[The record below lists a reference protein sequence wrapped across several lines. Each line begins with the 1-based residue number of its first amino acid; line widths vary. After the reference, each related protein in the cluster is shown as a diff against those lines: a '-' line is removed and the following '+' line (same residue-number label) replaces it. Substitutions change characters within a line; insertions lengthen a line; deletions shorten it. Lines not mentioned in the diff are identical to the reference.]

1 MQQMK
6 EMAKRQQPNEVQ
18 KEQTARAIGVLCNY
32 LVKLEVVKNLRE
44 IDDALKTAGII
55 TANSTD
61 LSKSYDPEESMS
73 LEKRERILH
82 FIRQTWPIYR
92 AMFWAVS
99 EDIDIWDEPV
109 YYFSRQSD
117 DSHSALVKAKG
128 LFRANPEIVCKGQA
142 NYHSD
147 GIVEIETDN
156 PVGRYKSS
164 IIGCY
169 RRLNYQQAP
178 NVGIIGGQY
187 LAVSGSSQA
196 NHPITVRPVILLPEY
211 YMQVLQPTIAEHLMA
226 IRNNPDWWRMKN
238 DVWFKIIGELE
249 TAYAALA

>member
-1 MQQMK
+1 MG
-6 EMAKRQQPNEVQ
+6 KRSLSNEVQ

-44 IDDALKTAGII
+44 IDEALKGAGII
-55 TANSTD
+55 TPNSTD

-109 YYFSRQSD
+109 YYFSRQAD
-117 DSHSALVKAKG
+117 DSHTALVKAKG

-211 YMQVLQPTIAEHLMA
+211 YFPALQPQIVEHLMA

-238 DVWFKIIGELE
+238 DVWFDIIGKLE
-249 TAYAALA
+249 KAGAVSND

>member
-1 MQQMK
+1 
-6 EMAKRQQPNEVQ
+6 MAKRRQPNEPQ

-44 IDDALKTAGII
+44 IAAALIAAGII
-55 TANSTD
+55 TPNSTD
-61 LSKSYDPEESMS
+61 LNKSYQPEESMS

-109 YYFSRQSD
+109 YYFSRQAD
-117 DSHSALVKAKG
+117 NSHTALVKAKG

-142 NYHSD
+142 FYHSD

-211 YMQVLQPTIAEHLMA
+211 YMQVLQPKIAEHLMS

-238 DVWFKIIGELE
+238 EVWFNIIDELE
-249 TAYAALA
+249 TEYAALTQ